1 MRSVSAA
8 HEGLLSLL
16 QDKNLPNI
24 KTVRQDKTKELR
36 YSKRVDFTDNVAS
49 EFLDVANRMQLQI
62 DNYPELVRPQFFE

>member
-8 HEGLLSLL
+8 HEGLSLL

-36 YSKRVDFTDNVAS
+36 YSKRADFTDNVAS
-49 EFLDVANRMQLQI
+49 EFLDVANRCSYKSIIIQ
-62 DNYPELVRPQFFE
+62 N